1 MKPRH
6 LLFQAD
12 PEALGGNGPAAPAA
26 VAAPVAENVIPLP
39 TAAAPV
45 ETPAAAVPVEQEQ
58 KGGFLQ
64 GVLAS
69 ISSKADL
76 LQQITAEKARAEQAL
91 TQVGSLQA
99 ELTTAQ
105 QSVTTLQ
112 AEIATLKNERQ
123 QIEQALQ
130 AAQGA
135 VQGEQK
141 AAAKIVATMGFEAEQ
156 LPAAQGSL
164 PETKES
170 LQARIA
176 AETNTAKRH
185 ELALQ
190 LLEMD

>member
-26 VAAPVAENVIPLP
+26 SVAPVAENVIPLP
-39 TAAAPV
+39 AAAAPA
-45 ETPAAAVPVEQEQ
+45 EAPAAAVPVEQEQ
-58 KGGFLQ
+58 KGSFLQ

-76 LQQITAEKARAEQAL
+76 LQQIGAEKSRAEQAL
-91 TQVGSLQA
+91 AQVGTLQA
-99 ELTTAQ
+99 ELATAQ
-105 QSVTTLQ
+105 QSITALQ
-112 AEIATLKNERQ
+112 AEIGTLKNERQ

-141 AAAKIVATMGFEAEQ
+141 AAAKLVATMGFEAEQ
-156 LPAAQGSL
+156 LPTAQGAL

-170 LQARIA
+170 LQARIDK
-176 AETNTAKRH
+176 ETNPAKRH